1 MRSRDCC
8 NEGSDLCNKSAI
20 YASLHG
26 KMIMESCLFQDVKHM
41 VIVDDEMC
49 VPYRSKNVAR

>member
-1 MRSRDCC
+1 MRSGDCC
-8 NEGSDLCNKSAI
+8 NEGSDRCNESAMDV
-20 YASLHG
+20 LLNG

-41 VIVDDEMC
+41 AIVDNEMC